1 VAQGVQGYGDDRAVE
16 ERGEGAEDEDAGE
29 FADGGVEA
37 FLGHADLS
45 RILRD
50 DASLKRAIG

>member
-1 VAQGVQGYGDDRAVE
+1 VQGYGDDRAVE